1 MVVAFLPRLAAAFR
15 TAAPFLILSF
25 ARKSEN
31 DYMEVI
37 LALIGVLGGFGA
49 ISEYVT
55 TRFGIE
61 DGQLV
66 CRSGWLFKR
75 DRQIPL
81 AQVQNVNLKQN
92 LLERLLGVT
101 TLQIETAGGKK
112 AELKLS
118 VLSNQTAEEFRHEL
132 LNEIAP
138 AQMKD
143 EVTEVPIRIPE
154 RIVFELSPKD
164 LLIGGLTENHLPKL
178 FLFIA
183 SIAGFGGV
191 LVNAAASAASLQRFL
206 GPGSAILF
214 GVLVLVVIVVTWI
227 WGTAQYMLKYG
238 EFLVK
243 ESGGALR
250 ISHGV
255 LTKVQHIVR
264 LDRVEYVR
272 VSATWLQRSMGR
284 ANVQL
289 GTAGNF
295 GDDGL
300 LAPVALMVP
309 REHAMRILREVTQLE
324 APDELPWQPYPR
336 WLIPLTGLKV
346 LLSTL
351 LLTIPFVLIS
361 RLVPG
366 ASGLIIW
373 IPIGVTVLT
382 TALSVLRLWKAG
394 YAEGGQTLGSRYG
407 FFDQIIEIIPWDR
420 IEFSSVGQPPF
431 WRRRDSF
438 HLSVQ
443 GMVRVVSLTAVP
455 VEVVERI
462 VRQIKTLSA
471 ERQAQRRHQREL
483 IHEVRMAQP
492 EFPSA

>member
-31 DYMEVI
+31 DYVEVI

-81 AQVQNVNLKQN
+81 SQVQNVNLKQN
-92 LLERLLGVT
+92 ILERFLGVT

-138 AQMKD
+138 AKTTI
-143 EVTEVPIRIPE
+143 EFLVRTPE
-154 RIVFELSPKD
+154 RIVYELSPRD
-164 LLIGGLTENHLPKL
+164 LMLGGLTENHLPKL

-183 SIAGFGGV
+183 SAAGFGGV
-191 LVNAAASAASLQRFL
+191 IVNAAASASSIRRFL
-206 GPGSAILF
+206 GPASGILF
-214 GVLVLVVIVVTWI
+214 VGLVIAVILLTWI
-227 WGTAQYMLKYG
+227 WGTVQYMLKYG

-272 VSATWLQRSMGR
+272 VSASLLQRAMGR

-309 REHAMRILREVTQLE
+309 REHAMRILREVTRIE
-324 APDELPWQPYPR
+324 APDDLPWTLYPR
-336 WLIPLTGLKV
+336 WLVPLTGVRV

-351 LLTIPFVLIS
+351 LFTIPFLLVS
-361 RLVPG
+361 RLIPG
-366 ASGLIIW
+366 ASGLIIL
-373 IPIGVTVLT
+373 IPIGFAILT
-382 TALSVLRLWKAG
+382 TTLSVLRLRGAG
-394 YAEGGQTLGSRYG
+394 FAEGIQTLGSRHG
-407 FFDQIIEIIPWDR
+407 FFDEIVETIPWDR
-420 IEFSSVGQPPF
+420 IEFASVGQSPF
-431 WRRRDSF
+431 WRRRNVF
-438 HLSVQ
+438 HISVQ
-443 GMVRVVSLTAVP
+443 GMVRVVGLIAMPTEAVDR
-455 VEVVERI
+455 VVQK
-462 VRQIKTLSA
+462 VKTLSG
-471 ERQAQRRHQREL
+471 ERQVLRLQQRAAIRESRTAQT
-483 IHEVRMAQP
+483 